1 MISYVNLVYQNG
13 TANGTTNVL
22 KINKLQKFVAQVKGT
37 SKSNFE

>member
-1 MISYVNLVYQNG
+1 MIIYVNYVYQKG

-22 KINKLQKFVAQVKGT
+22 EINKLQKFMAQVKGT